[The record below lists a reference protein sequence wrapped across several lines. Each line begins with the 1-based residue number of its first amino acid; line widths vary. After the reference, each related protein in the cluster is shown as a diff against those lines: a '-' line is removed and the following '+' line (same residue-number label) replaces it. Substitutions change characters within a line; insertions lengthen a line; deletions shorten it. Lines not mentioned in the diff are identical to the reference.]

1 MHRNNLLTTRA
12 KDGVSVVIQLS
23 IHQSSKSGYGQ
34 KLPCIVKMRKERRG
48 RLNGYTMKHIRSRLS
63 LYLIRQ
69 RTSNPST
76 VPVLFKNEIHH
87 IVHSSYLK
95 ASSYILT
102 TSGKL
107 Q

>member
-48 RLNGYTMKHIRSRLS
+48 
-63 LYLIRQ
+63 
-69 RTSNPST
+69 
-76 VPVLFKNEIHH
+76 
-87 IVHSSYLK
+87 
-95 ASSYILT
+95 
-102 TSGKL
+102 
-107 Q
+107 